1 MTHDKNIP
9 PLRRKTKTG
18 IKKKQTKNLGFQQ
31 INFFSSKT
39 DWQML
44 QNLLSANRMVFAFS
58 NLWALFSQLSITFK
72 KSKLH

>member
-1 MTHDKNIP
+1 MIEISLLYGERQRQVKKN
-9 PLRRKTKTG
+9 KTE
-18 IKKKQTKNLGFQQ
+18 QLGFQQ

>member
-1 MTHDKNIP
+1 MIKIS
-9 PLRRKTKTG
+9 LLYGERQRQVKKT
-18 IKKKQTKNLGFQQ
+18 KQTKNLGFQQ

>member
-1 MTHDKNIP
+1 MIKIS
-9 PLRRKTKTG
+9 LLYGERQRQVK
-18 IKKKQTKNLGFQQ
+18 KKKQTKNLGFQQ

>member
-1 MTHDKNIP
+1 MIKIS
-9 PLRRKTKTG
+9 LLYGERQRQV
-18 IKKKQTKNLGFQQ
+18 KKKQTKNLGFQQ

>member
-1 MTHDKNIP
+1 MIKISLLYGERQRQVKKN
-9 PLRRKTKTG
+9 
-18 IKKKQTKNLGFQQ
+18 KQTKNLGFQQ